1 MGNYVKIS
9 RKLLEWE
16 WYSDMKTCRLFLHM
30 ILKANW
36 KDGNF
41 KGKAVPRGSFVA
53 TLQTLAAETGL
64 TISEV
69 RTALGHMKKTEEI
82 SYEHFGKFSVYK
94 VVNYDAY
101 QGEKDVKTSQADH
114 REATGNRQEEKEIGK
129 AEKSLENQAFLETL
143 EDKKNRVKNNEGQAD
158 NKNIAGKSQ
167 HIEEKKEE
175 RINNNYKILFA
186 DRSFEMQCTNRLIQS
201 CLESYS
207 GSKVPLDDKSKQDW
221 CVHIDRMKRLDR
233 RTEDEITEALNF
245 AVTDPFWKTNIRNT
259 KKLREKFETLITRA
273 RSQKPD
279 KQQMNRFNNFN
290 QRQYDFDDLETKLLR
305 SQIKGAEEY
314 ETAGMCLY

>member
-9 RKLLEWE
+9 RKLLDWE

-53 TLQTLAAETGL
+53 TLQTLATETSL
-64 TISEV
+64 TIKEV
-69 RTALGHMKKTEEI
+69 RTALEHMKKTEEI
-82 SYEHFGKFSVYK
+82 SCEHFGKFSIYK
-94 VVNYDAY
+94 VANYDAY
-101 QGEKDVKTSQADH
+101 QGEKDTEKGQA
-114 REATGNRQEEKEIGK
+114 RGKEATGNKQEEKET
-129 AEKSLENQAFLETL
+129 EKMEETLENQAFLEVL

-158 NKNIAGKSQ
+158 GKKGAGKGQ

-207 GSKVPLDDKSKQDW
+207 GSKVPLDDKSKQEW
-221 CVHIDRMKRLDR
+221 CVHIDRMKRLDG
-233 RTEDEITEALNF
+233 RTENEIAEALNF
-245 AVTDPFWKTNIRNT
+245 AVTDPFWRTNIRNT

-273 RSQKPD
+273 RSQKSD

-290 QRQYDFDDLETKLLR
+290 QRKYDFDDLEAKLLR
-305 SQIKGAEEY
+305 AQEETGEY
-314 ETAGMCLY
+314 ATAGICMG

>member
-9 RKLLEWE
+9 RKLLDWE

-41 KGKAVPRGSFVA
+41 KGRLVPRGSFVA

-64 TISEV
+64 TINEV
-69 RTALGHMKKTEEI
+69 RTALGHMKKTEEV
-82 SYEHFGKFSVYK
+82 SCEHFGKFSVYK
-94 VVNYDAY
+94 VVNYDIY
-101 QGEKDVKTSQADH
+101 QGEKDAEKPQADH
-114 REATGNRQEEKEIGK
+114 REVTGDKQGEKEAGETGK
-129 AEKSLENQAFLETL
+129 TLENQAFLERL
-143 EDKKNRVKNNEGQAD
+143 ETRKNGVKNNKGQAD
-158 NKNIAGKSQ
+158 DKKATGRSQ

-175 RINNNYKILFA
+175 RINNNYKTLFA

-207 GSKVPLDDKSKQDW
+207 GSKVPLDDKSKQEW
-221 CVHIDRMKRLDR
+221 CVHIDRMKRLDG
-233 RTEDEITEALNF
+233 RTENEIAEALNF
-245 AVTDPFWKTNIRNT
+245 AATDPFWRTNIRNT

-273 RSQKPD
+273 RSQKSD

-290 QRQYDFDDLETKLLR
+290 QRKYDFDDLEAKLLR
-305 SQIKGAEEY
+305 AQEETGEY
-314 ETAGMCLY
+314 ATAGICMG